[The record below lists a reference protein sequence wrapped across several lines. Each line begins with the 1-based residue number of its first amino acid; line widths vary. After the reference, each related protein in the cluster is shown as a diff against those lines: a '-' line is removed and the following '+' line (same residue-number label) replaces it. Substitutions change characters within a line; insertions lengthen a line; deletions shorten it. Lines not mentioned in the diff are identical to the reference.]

1 MKPSEAIPGAFSIGD
16 TTMLNLPDRASQL
29 SVLDQPLEPNLH
41 SLIKGRVQDA
51 AALGLA
57 DLTHIV
63 VVEPYDTEADLIEA
77 LGFSP
82 LVSRLDGTPLQPD
95 WDWIECHPGW
105 WELVYTVSN
114 DGFAFLV
121 LVKDSPEVLPNLL
134 ALCRAATATS
144 ET

>member
-1 MKPSEAIPGAFSIGD
+1 
-16 TTMLNLPDRASQL
+16 MLNLPDRASQL
-29 SVLDQPLEPNLH
+29 SVLDQPLDPSLH
-41 SLIKGRVQDA
+41 ALIKGRVQDA
-51 AALGLA
+51 FNLGLA

-63 VVEPYDTEADLIEA
+63 VVEPYDTEDDLIEA

-82 LVSRLDGTPLQPD
+82 LVSRLDGNRLEPD
-95 WDWIECHPGW
+95 WDWLECHPGW

-121 LVKDSPEVLPNLL
+121 LVQDAPGVLPDLL
-134 ALCRAATATS
+134 ALCRAAAATP

>member
-1 MKPSEAIPGAFSIGD
+1 
-16 TTMLNLPDRASQL
+16 MLNLPDRASQL
-29 SVLDQPLEPNLH
+29 AVLHQPLEHVLH
-41 SLIKGRVQDA
+41 TLLKGRVQDA
-51 AALGLA
+51 LSLGLA

-63 VVEPYDTEADLIEA
+63 VVEPYDCEDDLIEA

-82 LVSRLDGTPLQPD
+82 LVSRLDGLPLQPD
-95 WDWIECHPGW
+95 WDWIERHPGW
-105 WELVYTVSN
+105 FELVYTVAN